1 MANITVTMA
10 DTSTRTYDGRVD
22 ILEGGVL
29 KITPDDEQYPIA
41 FISAQIWLEAK
52 QDQRESATP

>member
-1 MANITVTMA
+1 MG
-10 DTSTRTYDGRVD
+10 DTSTRSYDGKVD

-41 FISAQIWLEAK
+41 FLSAQIWVEAE
-52 QDQRESATP
+52 QEQRKHATPLKG